1 MNKICFFKKIFFFI
15 INFKKYGIKK
25 KIKIKINVNKV
36 CVKTIL
42 QYFNLFFNKI
52 LIKIN

>member
-1 MNKICFFKKIFFFI
+1 MEL
-15 INFKKYGIKK
+15 KK
-25 KIKIKINVNKV
+25 KIKIKINVNII

-42 QYFNLFFNKI
+42 QYFNCKLLFFNKI